1 MPMIKA
7 YFTQSNRN
15 SGCFNFSVCFQC
27 GFSAAERLGRRRKN
41 SHNFDDK
48 YVAIPIDFALCR
60 DKIYFQTDKGNLT
73 RNIFIQPDK
82 T

>member
-1 MPMIKA
+1 MK
-7 YFTQSNRN
+7 
-15 SGCFNFSVCFQC
+15 SGLAVFSMRIF
-27 GFSAAERLGRRRKN
+27 GGGAFGATAEN

-48 YVAIPIDFALCR
+48 YVVIPIDFALCR